1 MSELKTILYV
11 EDEPDI
17 QAVAK
22 IALKLVGGFELKICS
37 TGKAL
42 GTLDVI
48 AKPFDPMALSEQIKV
63 VWRKHF
69 SD

>member
-11 EDEPDI
+11 DDEQDI

-42 GTLDVI
+42 GS
-48 AKPFDPMALSEQIKV
+48 P
-63 VWRKHF
+63 
-69 SD
+69 